1 MILVVVIEPHNK
13 SNSIVVARKNSLTRS
28 VLDKRMIMISF
39 LYYFDPRL
47 LFFFGSNHT
56 RQHSRDD
63 QCWSLVVAANN
74 QMPLLLL
81 LLISWWRELNIC
93 GIRQVAREESRNET
107 IRYTTEQKLGQPLAN
122 KLFTLGNR
130 QSSTR
135 MFEAKVDLKLKRS
148 GNNNHMRELAIIM
161 IARS

>member
-107 IRYTTEQKLGQPLAN
+107 KRYDTRQN
-122 KLFTLGNR
+122 KNWGNHLLINF
-130 QSSTR
+130 S
-135 MFEAKVDLKLKRS
+135 RS
-148 GNNNHMRELAIIM
+148 AIDSR
-161 IARS
+161 ALECSKQR